1 MTNILLNNLIDNQK
15 EITSQ
20 KGSVLGFEKNHSHNF
35 EKILEKKNENYEK
48 HIHKFEEKIEKFNDK
63 IAKFENRSLN
73 RTFNEEKNN
82 SDTQNSIEDPN
93 TEITTENIY
102 EAIST
107 EDVVNPDVE
116 LRDNKENDIDSSVD
130 VEENEFGICDVF
142 DAIKDFVVK
151 FVPQESSEI
160 NNVLDSVEEQIETAL
175 DNIENID
182 SKDLPLATLLGQ
194 IQNSAEEQD
203 ATLENDVLSDI
214 DNAEEAENVSIDSE
228 VAMNSDYTEENSV
241 MNNITNQTET
251 PTTEKNNLTSQT
263 KSEVNIFDENE
274 VLKENQKL
282 ETTNLA
288 KESIAND
295 SQAMEFV
302 EDIANAKDN
311 GQIEESQ
318 KVIEKDLAK
327 TLEENMIEELNI
339 ESFDSEASAD
349 DGSSDLMK
357 HQSPQ
362 EQGIKAMIQGDAEVQ
377 EFRTEIKPTSN
388 IQDNKPVH
396 EANPSKILDQISKQL
411 DKLQNNSKVNIVL
424 NPESLG
430 KVTIQLIQTK
440 EGLSAQFTCAT
451 QEARNLLM
459 KGLEGLKE
467 TLISQGVNV
476 DNVSVKHS
484 ETYNNP
490 HHQDWTEQEG
500 SRGGN
505 KEGHHHRRHRREE
518 KAHFEQAMF
527 NIEHNNENGKV

>member
-1 MTNILLNNLIDNQK
+1 M
-15 EITSQ
+15 
-20 KGSVLGFEKNHSHNF
+20 
-35 EKILEKKNENYEK
+35 
-48 HIHKFEEKIEKFNDK
+48 
-63 IAKFENRSLN
+63 
-73 RTFNEEKNN
+73 
-82 SDTQNSIEDPN
+82 
-93 TEITTENIY
+93 
-102 EAIST
+102 
-107 EDVVNPDVE
+107 
-116 LRDNKENDIDSSVD
+116 RDNKENDIDSSVD
-130 VEENEFGICDVF
+130 VEEKEFGICNVF
-142 DAIKDFVVK
+142 DAIKDLVVK

-182 SKDLPLATLLGQ
+182 AKDLPLATLLGQ
-194 IQNSAEEQD
+194 IQTSTEEQD
-203 ATLENDVLSDI
+203 ATLENNTSLDI
-214 DNAEEAENVSIDSE
+214 VKTEEENTSIDSE

-241 MNNITNQTET
+241 MNNITNQTEVQVS
-251 PTTEKNNLTSQT
+251 EKNNLTSQT

-274 VLKENQKL
+274 VIKENQKL

-288 KESIAND
+288 KESATND
-295 SQAMEFV
+295 SQVIKFV
-302 EDIANAKDN
+302 EDIVNSKDN
-311 GQIEESQ
+311 GQAEEAQ
-318 KVIEKDLAK
+318 KVIEKDLTK
-327 TLEENMIEELNI
+327 TLEENMVEELNI
-339 ESFDSEASAD
+339 ESFDSQTSTD
-349 DGSSDLMK
+349 DNPSDLMK

-505 KEGHHHRRHRREE
+505 KQGHHHRRHNREE

-527 NIEHNNENGKV
+527 NIEHSNENGKV